1 MTRTFGLLLLLAAI
15 ATPQDAKKPA
25 TLKKLPKGQTRVY
38 EAIVMKV
45 VGVAQARAGKKAKWA
60 KLKINDVLKPGTT
73 VRTGRKSLVALRVGP
88 NATMVIDRQTRVS
101 IPQIIQDGDKLKTKI
116 GVQFGRVDV
125 KATRLGL
132 AIDFS
137 VATPSATLAVRGT
150 AFRIEWDAIRSYRAR
165 GIPGNRIRAIEIEY
179 LRGLKATLSKADS
192 TSEQNPMPAFD
203 AFWSTYIVPLEGAIT
218 PEALDDPRIQPTDLS
233 NPVEESGLKAINQLR
248 GGKVLPPPREGPD
261 PVPPTSDN
269 PLPQKP

>member
-1 MTRTFGLLLLLAAI
+1 MTQREAALAIVRRLRDEGHKAYWAGGAVRDMLLGHDSHDFDI
-15 ATPQDAKKPA
+15 ATDA
-25 TLKKLPKGQTRVY
+25 LPERVIALFPKTR
-38 EAIVMKV
+38 KV
-45 VGVAQARAGKKAKWA
+45 
-60 KLKINDVLKPGTT
+60 
-73 VRTGRKSLVALRVGP
+73 
-88 NATMVIDRQTRVS
+88 
-101 IPQIIQDGDKLKTKI
+101 

-125 KATRLGL
+125 KASRLGL

-150 AFRIEWDAIRSYRAR
+150 AFRIEWDAIRGYRAR

-179 LRGLKATLSKADS
+179 LRGLKAMLSKADS

-218 PEALDDPRIQPTDLS
+218 PEALDDPRIQPTDLT